1 MTGHHECQLFT
12 REGDEA
18 AESAYAYNSCTKNP
32 EHQQFMSVNDFIDR
46 LSCSEGGQVREWIRA
61 TADLTVKL
69 RVGYTSQDRPDG
81 DPLSGSRGESITR
94 VGTGWIYRVDSEI
107 NEPCPCDNC
116 DGQEVRK
123 YWRFGVWT
131 AQNVVYDTEE
141 AKRTRVDLFY
151 DDETSR
157 QDGKV
162 VSVWAL
168 RVDGWNTETDQCV
181 MECVTHDERIGEMV
195 ESLYCRWDSL
205 HKATRSRPIC
215 FKKSSLLDR
224 LREAEATRSRSRPIY
239 SKKSSL
245 SGEGQVYTLIIS
257 HPHGQAKKITLGK
270 LRPTV
275 KVDNFGY
282 GEYET
287 ATCPGSS
294 GAPVFELY
302 TKGDDVFLRQDGYS
316 YYGNTH
322 SGTQSSSVSTDQIN
336 YGHLSWFYYIDRER
350 YGES

>member
-1 MTGHHECQLFT
+1 
-12 REGDEA
+12 
-18 AESAYAYNSCTKNP
+18 
-32 EHQQFMSVNDFIDR
+32 MSVNDFIDS
-46 LSCSEGGQVREWIRA
+46 LSCSEGDPVREWVRV
-61 TADLTVKL
+61 TADLTVRL

-81 DPLSGSRGESITR
+81 DPLCGNRGKSIPR

-107 NEPCPCDNC
+107 NEPCPCVYC

-123 YWRFGVWT
+123 FWRFGVET
-131 AQNVVYDTEE
+131 AQHVVYDTEE

-168 RVDGWNTETDQCV
+168 RVDGSNTENDLCY

-195 ESLYCRWDSL
+195 ESLRRHWDSL
-205 HKATRSRPIC
+205 AEDIRSRPIYFMKSSLLDRLRKAVATGSRSRSIY

-239 SKKSSL
+239 FKKSSL

-270 LRPTV
+270 LRPPV
-275 KVDNFGY
+275 KGGNSGY
-282 GEYET
+282 QEYET

-294 GAPVFELY
+294 GAPVFVLY
-302 TKGDDVFLRQDGYS
+302 TEGDDVFLRHSYHGYI
-316 YYGNTH
+316 H
-322 SGTQSSSVSTDQIN
+322 SWTQSSSVSTDQIN
-336 YGHLSWFYYIDRER
+336 YGHFTGFY
-350 YGES
+350 

>member
-1 MTGHHECQLFT
+1 
-12 REGDEA
+12 
-18 AESAYAYNSCTKNP
+18 
-32 EHQQFMSVNDFIDR
+32 MSVNDFIDR
-46 LSCSEGGQVREWIRA
+46 LSCSEGDPVREWVRA
-61 TADLTVKL
+61 AADLTVKL
-69 RVGYTSQDRPDG
+69 TVPYTSQDRPNG
-81 DPLSGSRGESITR
+81 YPFSGVRGTSIPR
-94 VGTGWIYRVDSEI
+94 VGTGWICHVDSEI

-123 YWRFGVWT
+123 YWRFYVWT
-131 AQNVVYDTEE
+131 AQHVVYNTEE
-141 AKRTRVDLFY
+141 AKRTRLDLFY

-168 RVDGWNTETDQCV
+168 RVDRSNAEHDRCHMV
-181 MECVTHDERIGEMV
+181 CVTHDERIGEMV
-195 ESLYCRWDSL
+195 ESLVRRWHSL
-205 HKATRSRPIC
+205 NKDIGSRPIYSKKSSLLDRLREAEATRSRSRPIYS
-215 FKKSSLLDR
+215 KKSSLLDR

-245 SGEGQVYTLIIS
+245 SGEGQLYTLIIS

-270 LRPTV
+270 LRPPV
-275 KVDNFGY
+275 KGGNSGY

-302 TKGDDVFLRQDGYS
+302 TEGDDMFLHYRVYGYHG
-316 YYGNTH
+316 YIH

-336 YGHLSWFYYIDRER
+336 YGHWSWFY
-350 YGES
+350 

>member
-1 MTGHHECQLFT
+1 
-12 REGDEA
+12 
-18 AESAYAYNSCTKNP
+18 
-32 EHQQFMSVNDFIDR
+32 MSVNDFIDS
-46 LSCSEGGQVREWIRA
+46 LSCSEGDPLREWVRA

-69 RVGYTSQDRPDG
+69 TVGYTSQDRPDG
-81 DPLSGSRGESITR
+81 DPLCGNRGKSIPR
-94 VGTGWIYRVDSEI
+94 VGTGLIYGVVSVI
-107 NEPCPCDNC
+107 NEPCPCDKC

-123 YWRFGVWT
+123 FWRFSVDT
-131 AQNVVYDTEE
+131 AQHVVYDTEE

-168 RVDGWNTETDQCV
+168 RVVRSYTKNDWCYMV
-181 MECVTHDERIGEMV
+181 CVTHDERIGEMV
-195 ESLYCRWDSL
+195 ESLNRRWLSL
-205 HKATRSRPIC
+205 IEGIRSRPIY

-224 LREAEATRSRSRPIY
+224 LREAVATRSRSRPIY

-270 LRPTV
+270 LRPTM
-275 KVDNFGY
+275 KGGNSGY
-282 GEYET
+282 REYET

-294 GAPVFELY
+294 GAPVFVLH
-302 TKGDDVFLRQDGYS
+302 TKGDDVFLRHDVDGYLG
-316 YYGNTH
+316 YIH
-322 SGTQSSSVSTDQIN
+322 SGTQSSSVFTDQIN
-336 YGHLSWFYYIDRER
+336 FGHWSCLF
-350 YGES
+350 